1 MSRRAWGAFA
11 AVSVLWGLPYLFIKI
26 AGDGGMPPLDLAWL
40 RIALGA
46 IVLLAIAWRA
56 GTLASLRGHLPW
68 LAAFAVAELAIPFPM
83 IAVGEEHVASS
94 TAAIVIATVP
104 LIIALLSLRFEPSER
119 VTGAR
124 LAGLL
129 VGFAGVAFLVG
140 VDVSG
145 DSGELLGFGAVL
157 VAACG
162 YATGPLILKRKL
174 AGLDPT
180 AMMAVCLM
188 IAGALLTPLAVIE
201 LPASAPTTGAFASVV
216 VLGLLCTALALVLM
230 AILIGEAGPS
240 RASVITYI
248 NPVIALALGVVF
260 LGENPGVGA
269 LAGLALILVGSYLS
283 TGGPPPLSR
292 SPRSRRAV

>member
-119 VTGAR
+119 VAGAR
-124 LAGLL
+124 LVGLL

-180 AMMAVCLM
+180 AMMAVCLV
-188 IAGALLTPLAVIE
+188 IAGAVLTPLAVIE
-201 LPASAPTTGAFASVV
+201 LPASAPTAGAFASVV

-260 LGENPGVGA
+260 LGESPGVGA